1 MRKKMSTTKEK
12 VIWYFFFFSGYSYP
26 CIWEFLSPTT
36 ISINGGKMIICLTQ
50 PWALPKLDWNY
61 ITVLN
66 IESVHIAKFL
76 PSICLQN
83 WSSFTA
89 IYHKFTQRQYQAP
102 AFFYRGFQLFL
113 KDSIIK
119 DPYIIFIP
127 LAVHFLFRF
136 PFSQYLSSKFNY
148 KAYNPLI

>member
-1 MRKKMSTTKEK
+1 MRRTRSICRN
-12 VIWYFFFFSGYSYP
+12 VFFCFSGNSYP

-66 IESVHIAKFL
+66 IQSVHTAKL
-76 PSICLQN
+76 TI
-83 WSSFTA
+83 
-89 IYHKFTQRQYQAP
+89 
-102 AFFYRGFQLFL
+102 QLFAEMIILYSYLSQTQTETISNFKHSVTRRIYLNVL
-113 KDSIIK
+113 KVWM
-119 DPYIIFIP
+119 FITP
-127 LAVHFLFRF
+127 LVHFLFEF